1 MTTLLITPTLNS
13 TNQFAI
19 SFALHLLK
27 AGRSNKRQLFAF
39 VSPKDGTKI
48 SKSLEPYL
56 EGGQLNILFGSCKS
70 QKIVK
75 RVVEVNEGTL
85 LQRIHSH
92 LFFGFA
98 GRSKFKR
105 VSETAWRFT
114 YYSCICIAGFCILR
128 DQPQFTFIA
137 ESFRNWPNHHLPTHG
152 RSQYFFAGRKGVIG
166 STQTE
171 DSLVRPVWWYYVI
184 QTGFYWSLIFS
195 ILTFDVK
202 RSDHI
207 EMALHHMATIILLA
221 MSFTNKVGG
230 SLYPEIGSVIQASSQ
245 GVEAT
250 GLRWGN
256 LLQRPIIPRVFLLI
270 LCFLLILHFFWTYI
284 LLKIAIK
291 SVNNGVDDIRE
302 VSDGEEEGGGG
313 DDSRLTWKPPEQMSQ
328 HQACNQLTIIKQD
341 AMLVRNAVILLEN
354 EKESLRKAIRKLK
367 LVDVD
372 DGRAPESEYDYDD
385 LSRDFYLIGGIH
397 DPLSL
402 RFEVTIR
409 DKEGIEHKS
418 AERFYWY
425 KMAEKFGDEECK
437 KKLMQAPNVQTAE
450 EAVKNIQKFDS
461 KVWDEVKHDI
471 WEEGQRLKLDQVRW
485 ICNLLVL
492 TKTTYLAVASEDKFF
507 GTGWR
512 KNRDESNKP
521 VFWDGENEGGKI
533 LMNLRHELKKTHQFN
548 GPQEEEVFS

>member
-1 MTTLLITPTLNS
+1 MAVN
-13 TNQFAI
+13 
-19 SFALHLLK
+19 
-27 AGRSNKRQLFAF
+27 
-39 VSPKDGTKI
+39 V
-48 SKSLEPYL
+48 
-56 EGGQLNILFGSCKS
+56 NI
-70 QKIVK
+70 Q
-75 RVVEVNEGTL
+75 NE
-85 LQRIHSH
+85 
-92 LFFGFA
+92 
-98 GRSKFKR
+98 
-105 VSETAWRFT
+105 
-114 YYSCICIAGFCILR
+114 
-128 DQPQFTFIA
+128 
-137 ESFRNWPNHHLPTHG
+137 
-152 RSQYFFAGRKGVIG
+152 
-166 STQTE
+166 
-171 DSLVRPVWWYYVI
+171 
-184 QTGFYWSLIFS
+184 
-195 ILTFDVK
+195 
-202 RSDHI
+202 
-207 EMALHHMATIILLA
+207 LA
-221 MSFTNKVGG
+221 
-230 SLYPEIGSVIQASSQ
+230 
-245 GVEAT
+245 
-250 GLRWGN
+250 
-256 LLQRPIIPRVFLLI
+256 
-270 LCFLLILHFFWTYI
+270 
-284 LLKIAIK
+284 
-291 SVNNGVDDIRE
+291 
-302 VSDGEEEGGGG
+302 
-313 DDSRLTWKPPEQMSQ
+313 
-328 HQACNQLTIIKQD
+328 IIKQD

-367 LVDVD
+367 LENGRMKLKIKTLNEKVGKLTNEKLVDVD
-372 DGRAPESEYDYDD
+372 DGKAPESEYDYDD
-385 LSRDFYLIGGIH
+385 LNRDFYLIGGIH

-548 GPQEEEVFS
+548 GPQEEEETNTKLREMMRYVWRRIDPTKRNMALGGRGLSSGGLRGVGRIGGGGGGGNRSGGKGQRQ